1 MTMVEFIRT
10 LSDHIDDVNSCAFSD
25 TLLATCSLD
34 KTIRVYWINDYN
46 EVAFS
51 PLRGHTYAV
60 HCCCFSPTQTLLAS
74 CSTDGRTILW
84 SMCNGQV
91 MASLEHP
98 SCSPVRVCRFSP
110 SSTYL
115 VSGAADGSVA
125 LWNVPLKKFHRSGF
139 VKDGSLV
146 ACAFSP
152 DGNLFITG
160 SSSGDITAWDEN
172 MRCLYNEKAHDLGVT
187 CCDFS
192 SQTTTDGERGECFQM
207 ASCGQD
213 YEIRLWLV
221 SYSDEKAT
229 QKYQNTRN
237 TPKKAPLRKVEMP
250 GLEMRCKLTL
260 SGHTAPVLSCAFSS
274 DGQIIVSGSVDKS
287 VIIFSTKTGSILHIL
302 THHTR
307 YVTACALAPNQ
318 PLLATGSMDKTV
330 TIWKLGPASQSA
342 VGRLRRTE
350 AHIENWT
357 EKDVKN
363 WLSSEGL
370 AEVEQQF
377 SSNNIDGKELLDLTK
392 DTLLNDLKIESL
404 GLRNKIMRKIE
415 ELQSKMKAASSN
427 VPEEFLCPITWEIM
441 KNPVIASDGYSYERR
456 AIESWI
462 STRRTSPMTNLPL
475 ENLLLTPNRTLKMA
489 LNRWLDTRPE
499 KKEEHVTA

>member
-192 SQTTTDGERGECFQM
+192 SQTTT
-207 ASCGQD
+207 
-213 YEIRLWLV
+213 
-221 SYSDEKAT
+221 
-229 QKYQNTRN
+229 
-237 TPKKAPLRKVEMP
+237 

>member
-1 MTMVEFIRT
+1 MMAELIRT

-25 TLLATCSLD
+25 SLLATCSLD
-34 KTIRVYWINDYN
+34 KTIRVYFLSDYN
-46 EVAFS
+46 EVSFS

-60 HCCCFSPTQTLLAS
+60 HCCCFSPGQTMLAS
-74 CSTDGRTILW
+74 CSTDGRTIVW
-84 SMCNGQV
+84 NMCNGQI

-110 SSTYL
+110 SNMYL
-115 VSGAADGSVA
+115 VSGAADGSVV
-125 LWNVPLKKFHRSGF
+125 LWNVSLMKFFRSGL

-152 DGNLFITG
+152 DGSVFITG
-160 SSSGDITAWDEN
+160 SSSGDITAWDDN

-192 SQTTTDGERGECFQM
+192 QQPVIDKKSGNECFQM

-213 YEIRLWLV
+213 NEVRLWLV
-221 SYSDEKAT
+221 LCE
-229 QKYQNTRN
+229 R
-237 TPKKAPLRKVEMP
+237 
-250 GLEMRCKLTL
+250 GLEVQCKVTL

-274 DGQIIVSGSVDKS
+274 DGQMVVSGSVDKS
-287 VIIFSTKTGSILHIL
+287 VIIFSATNGCILHIL

-307 YVTACALAPNQ
+307 YVTACALASNQ
-318 PLLATGSMDKTV
+318 PLLAVGSMDKTV
-330 TIWKLGPASQSA
+330 TIWKLGSSSQST
-342 VGRLRRTE
+342 VGRLKRTG

-357 EKDVKN
+357 EKDVRN
-363 WLSSEGL
+363 WLSAEGL
-370 AEVEQQF
+370 DEVEQQF

-415 ELQSKMKAASSN
+415 ELRSKMKATSSN
-427 VPEEFLCPITWEIM
+427 IPEEYLCPITWEIM
-441 KNPVIASDGYSYERR
+441 KDPVIASDLVCFFRKFERGG
-456 AIESWI
+456 
-462 STRRTSPMTNLPL
+462 L
-475 ENLLLTPNRTLKMA
+475 
-489 LNRWLDTRPE
+489 
-499 KKEEHVTA
+499 

>member
-1 MTMVEFIRT
+1 MVELIRT
-10 LSDHIDDVNSCAFSD
+10 LSHHIDDVNCCAFSD
-25 TLLATCSLD
+25 SLLATCSLD
-34 KTIRVYWINDYN
+34 KTIRVYSLSDYE

-60 HCCCFSPTQTLLAS
+60 HCCCFSPNQTVLAS

-84 SMCNGQV
+84 NVCSGQIL
-91 MASLEHP
+91 ASLEQP

-110 SSTYL
+110 NSMYL
-115 VSGAADGSVA
+115 VSGAADGTLV
-125 LWNVPLKKFHRSGF
+125 LWNVPLLKYHRSGL

-152 DGNLFITG
+152 GGNVFVTG
-160 SSSGDITAWDEN
+160 SSSGDVTAWDEN

-192 SQTTTDGERGECFQM
+192 SQPVTDAERGIECFQM

-213 YEIRLWLV
+213 NEIRLWLV
-221 SYSDEKAT
+221 SCAHNRGFDM
-229 QKYQNTRN
+229 R
-237 TPKKAPLRKVEMP
+237 RKLM
-250 GLEMRCKLTL
+250 L

-287 VIIFSTKTGSILHIL
+287 VILFAAKTGCILHIL

-307 YVTACALAPNQ
+307 YVTACALSPNQ

-330 TIWKLGPASQSA
+330 AIWSLAHAADSPG
-342 VGRLRRTE
+342 GRLCRR
-350 AHIENWT
+350 IETRIETWT
-357 EKDVKN
+357 EDDVQK
-363 WLSSEGL
+363 WLSAEGL
-370 AEVEQQF
+370 TDAEQPF
-377 SSNNIDGKELLDLTK
+377 TSNNIDGKELISLTK
-392 DTLLNDLKIESL
+392 DILLNDLKIESL

-415 ELQSKMKAASSN
+415 ELRSKMKAASSDT
-427 VPEEFLCPITWEIM
+427 PEEFLCPITWELM
-441 KNPVIASDGYSYERR
+441 KDPVMASDGYSYERS
-456 AIESWI
+456 AIENWI

-489 LNRWLDTRPE
+489 LNRWLDTRPNPD
-499 KKEEHVTA
+499 T

>member
-1 MTMVEFIRT
+1 
-10 LSDHIDDVNSCAFSD
+10 
-25 TLLATCSLD
+25 
-34 KTIRVYWINDYN
+34 
-46 EVAFS
+46 
-51 PLRGHTYAV
+51 
-60 HCCCFSPTQTLLAS
+60 
-74 CSTDGRTILW
+74 
-84 SMCNGQV
+84 MCNGQV
-91 MASLEHP
+91 LASLEHP
-98 SCSPVRVCRFSP
+98 NSSPVRVCRFSP
-110 SSTYL
+110 SSMYL
-115 VSGAADGSVA
+115 ASGAADGSVV
-125 LWNVPLKKFHRSGF
+125 LWNVPLMKFYRSGL

-146 ACAFSP
+146 ACAFAP
-152 DGNLFITG
+152 GGNLFITG

-187 CCDFS
+187 SCDFS
-192 SQTTTDGERGECFQM
+192 SQTVTDGERGTECFQM

-221 SYSDEKAT
+221 SYSDE
-229 QKYQNTRN
+229 R
-237 TPKKAPLRKVEMP
+237 

-307 YVTACALAPNQ
+307 YVTACALAPNL

-330 TIWKLGPASQSA
+330 AIWKLGSTTQSA
-342 VGRLRRTE
+342 AGRLRRTE
-350 AHIENWT
+350 THIENWT
-357 EKDVKN
+357 EKDVRN
-363 WLSSEGL
+363 WLSAEGL

-415 ELQSKMKAASSN
+415 ELRSKMKAASSN
-427 VPEEFLCPITWEIM
+427 IPEEFLCPITWEIM
-441 KNPVIASDGYSYERR
+441 KDPVIASDGYSYERN

-489 LNRWLDTRPE
+489 LNRWLETRPDQ
-499 KKEEHVTA
+499 KDKQATT

>member
-221 SYSDEKAT
+221 SYSDEK
-229 QKYQNTRN
+229 
-237 TPKKAPLRKVEMP
+237 